1 MVNRHRSKALAAWL
15 AALAGAVGAHAWY
28 MGRRNAW
35 WYTAFT
41 LAMLLLARLYPSWWD
56 NPPFLSLII
65 PIAAAYIESLRY
77 ALMPDERFDAT
88 YNSGSGQTTKTGWNA
103 VFAAI
108 YSTLIGAVVV
118 MFFLAMIVMHVY
130 VAMGWLDGYVF

>member
-35 WYTAFT
+35 WYTVFT
-41 LAMLLLARLYPSWWD
+41 LAMLLLAQLYPSWWD

-65 PIAAAYIESLRY
+65 PITAAYIESLRY

-88 YNSGSGQTTKTGWNA
+88 YNTGSGQTTKTGWNA

-118 MFFLAMIVMHVY
+118 MFFLAMIVVHVY
-130 VAMGWLDGYVF
+130 VALGWLDGYVF